1 MLGRE
6 YAAKRLKDS
15 ARGFS
20 PGLDVPKKS
29 VPMVVPECILQTVVV
44 GDRFTKALYDFW
56 RPFRALH
63 KIMPNP
69 GVETPG

>member
-1 MLGRE
+1 MVGRE

-20 PGLDVPKKS
+20 PGLDVSKKS

-56 RPFRALH
+56 RPREEHGGAAQEELS
-63 KIMPNP
+63 KR
-69 GVETPG
+69 T